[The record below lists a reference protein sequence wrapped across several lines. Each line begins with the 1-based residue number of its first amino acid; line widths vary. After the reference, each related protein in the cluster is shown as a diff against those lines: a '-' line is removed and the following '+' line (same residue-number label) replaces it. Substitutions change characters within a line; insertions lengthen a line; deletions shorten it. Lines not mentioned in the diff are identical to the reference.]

1 MQILNQVP
9 EVSIALRASWAMEE
23 GEKGRGETQAQIQV
37 WRVRRENQRGT
48 SGREG
53 LPEHLRQ
60 TLLHKAIT

>member
-37 WRVRRENQRGT
+37 WKSKEGKSERNLRKGRVT
-48 SGREG
+48 
-53 LPEHLRQ
+53 
-60 TLLHKAIT
+60 